1 MSERVAAASNFR
13 SFTLSLFRSLTM
25 EESLYNF
32 YNLFVNSNLLEDLYQ
47 EELLSPLTWTAI
59 GIAFVVAF
67 AFYIWPLNKV
77 SFSGM
82 GHWLLMMGISAL
94 SMFVISLVTLYQK
107 AGQEIPRDES
117 DLEQGNLFDEGV
129 SVFLS
134 YSFTMALLAAVIFF
148 IISLILKNFS
158 KNAKH
163 RPMLWPSK

>member
-1 MSERVAAASNFR
+1 
-13 SFTLSLFRSLTM
+13 M

-32 YNLFVNSNLLEDLYQ
+32 YNLFVNGALLEDLYQ

-67 AFYIWPLNKV
+67 AFYIWPFNKV

-82 GHWLLMMGISAL
+82 GSWLLMMGVSAL
-94 SMFVISLVTLYQK
+94 VLFVITLVTCYQK
-107 AGQEIPRDES
+107 ANQEIPRDEA
-117 DLEQGNLFDEGV
+117 DPDQGNLFDQGV
-129 SVFLS
+129 SIFLS
-134 YSFTMALLAAVIFF
+134 YSFTMALLTVVIFF
-148 IISLILKNFS
+148 IISMLMKNFS

>member
-1 MSERVAAASNFR
+1 
-13 SFTLSLFRSLTM
+13 M

-82 GHWLLMMGISAL
+82 GHWLLMMGVSAL

-134 YSFTMALLAAVIFF
+134 YSFTMALLTAVIFF

>member
-1 MSERVAAASNFR
+1 
-13 SFTLSLFRSLTM
+13 M

-32 YNLFVNSNLLEDLYQ
+32 YNLFVNSALLEDLYQ
-47 EELLSPLTWTAI
+47 EELLSPLTLTAI

-67 AFYIWPLNKV
+67 AFYIWPFNRV

-82 GHWLLMMGISAL
+82 GNWLLMMGVSSLLLFI
-94 SMFVISLVTLYQK
+94 ISLVTCYQK
-107 AGQEIPRDES
+107 EGQEIPRDEA
-117 DLEQGNLFDEGV
+117 DPNQGTLFDQGI

-134 YSFTMALLAAVIFF
+134 YAFEMALLTAVIFF
-148 IISLILKNFS
+148 IISMVMKNFS

>member
-1 MSERVAAASNFR
+1 
-13 SFTLSLFRSLTM
+13 M

-32 YNLFVNSNLLEDLYQ
+32 YNLFVNGNLLEDLYQ

-59 GIAFVVAF
+59 GIAFMVAF
-67 AFYIWPLNKV
+67 AFYIWPFNKV

-82 GHWLLMMGISAL
+82 GSWLLMMGVSSLLLFLIA
-94 SMFVISLVTLYQK
+94 LVTCYQK
-107 AGQEIPRDES
+107 ANQDIPRDEA
-117 DLEQGNLFDEGV
+117 DPNLGTLFDQGV

-134 YSFTMALLAAVIFF
+134 YAFSMALLTAVIFF
-148 IISLILKNFS
+148 IISMVMKNFS

>member
-1 MSERVAAASNFR
+1 
-13 SFTLSLFRSLTM
+13 M

-59 GIAFVVAF
+59 GIAFIVAF

-82 GHWLLMMGISAL
+82 GHWMLMLGVSAL
-94 SMFVISLVTLYQK
+94 AMFVITLVTLYQK

-134 YSFTMALLAAVIFF
+134 YSFTMALLTAVIFF

>member
-1 MSERVAAASNFR
+1 
-13 SFTLSLFRSLTM
+13 M

-32 YNLFVNSNLLEDLYQ
+32 YNLFTNSALLEDLYQ

-67 AFYIWPLNKV
+67 AYYIWPFNKV
-77 SFSGM
+77 SFSSFGS
-82 GHWLLMMGISAL
+82 WLLMLGVSAL
-94 SMFVISLVTLYQK
+94 ALFVITLVTLYQK
-107 AGQEIPRDES
+107 AGQELLRDEA
-117 DLEQGNLFDEGV
+117 DPEQGTLFDQGV

-134 YSFTMALLAAVIFF
+134 YSFSMALLTALIFF
-148 IISLILKNFS
+148 IISMILKNFS